1 MTDSSGH
8 RPGPDPAADPLDPR
22 IAALLRAAVALAPD
36 AAAYAS
42 DPRAAAETALAVVA
56 AELAA
61 LRAYRER
68 TERQMEELFNT
79 ITAFAALDYDRR
91 ALVHDDNDELINAMA
106 IGLNMMGEELSHT
119 MKALVRARDEAL
131 AASRAKSAFLANIS
145 HELRTPLNAIIGYA
159 EIIRED
165 LVDAGQ
171 EALTIDV
178 DRLQIASRHLLN
190 LIQDVLDLARIEA
203 GRVDVRLELVDLRTL
218 LHELQT
224 TLAPSVKDAGNVL
237 HTRVELE
244 RPLIHTDPLRLQQ
257 ILLNILGNANKFT
270 VGGDITL
277 SARDHDEH
285 GRAFVDITVT
295 DTGIGIPADKLE
307 SIFDAFTQVDD
318 TSTRRFGGTGLGLA
332 ISRRLCDLL
341 GGTIVVTSELRRGST
356 FRVRLPVDGPQP
368 R

>member
-1 MTDSSGH
+1 MTANSSGN
-8 RPGPDPAADPLDPR
+8 RPARDAAREPSDPR
-22 IAALLRAAVALAPD
+22 IAALLRDVAALAPD
-36 AAAYAS
+36 AGAFAS
-42 DPRAAAETALAVVA
+42 DPRAAAETALHVVA
-56 AELAA
+56 AELSA

-79 ITAFAALDYDRR
+79 VISYAALDYDRR
-91 ALVHDDNDELINAMA
+91 VPVHDDNDEIINAMA

-119 MKALVRARDEAL
+119 MKALVAARDEAL

-171 EALTIDV
+171 DALTIDV
-178 DRLQIASRHLLN
+178 DRLQVASRHLLN

-203 GRVDVRLELVDLRTL
+203 GRVDVRPEPVDLHVL

-224 TLAPSVKDAGNVL
+224 TMSPSVKEAGNVL
-237 HTRVELE
+237 DMHVDLP
-244 RPLIHTDPLRLQQ
+244 RPLLHTDPLRLQQ

-270 VGGDITL
+270 VDGRITL
-277 SARDHDEH
+277 SASEYLEH
-285 GRAFVDITVT
+285 GRLFVDITVA
-295 DTGIGIPADKLE
+295 DTGIGIPTHMLE
-307 SIFDAFTQVDD
+307 TIFDAFTQVDD
-318 TSTRRFGGTGLGLA
+318 TATRRFGGTGLGLA

-341 GGTIVVTSELRRGST
+341 GGTISVASELRRGST
-356 FRVRLPVDGPQP
+356 FRVRLPLE
-368 R
+368 

>member
-1 MTDSSGH
+1 MTTDSSRNQPPRGAA
-8 RPGPDPAADPLDPR
+8 PEPDPR
-22 IAALLRAAVALAPD
+22 VAALLRAVAALAPD
-36 AAAYAS
+36 AAYAS
-42 DPRAAAETALAVVA
+42 DPRAAAETALKVAA

-68 TERQMEELFNT
+68 TERQMEELFHT
-79 ITAFAALDYDRR
+79 VTAFAALEYDRR
-91 ALVHDDNDELINAMA
+91 APVHDDNDEIINAMA

-119 MKALVRARDEAL
+119 MKALVAARDEAL

-171 EALTIDV
+171 DALTLDV
-178 DRLQIASRHLLN
+178 DRLQVASRHLLN

-203 GRVDVRLELVDLRTL
+203 GRVDVRPEPVDLRTL

-224 TLAPSVKDAGNVL
+224 TLAPSVKEAGNVL
-237 HTRVELE
+237 HTRVDLP

-277 SARDHDEH
+277 SAGEHVDEH
-285 GRAFVDITVT
+285 ERVFVDIIVT
-295 DTGIGIPADKLE
+295 DTGIGIPTDKLE
-307 SIFDAFTQVDD
+307 TIFDAFTQVDD
-318 TSTRRFGGTGLGLA
+318 TATRRFGGTGLGLA

-341 GGTIVVTSELRRGST
+341 GGSITVSSELRRGST
-356 FRVRLPVDGPQP
+356 FRVRLPLE
-368 R
+368 